1 MTDLYLASRSPRR
14 RELLK
19 QIGVRFEP
27 LLLRLSSPRGP
38 DIDETP
44 QPGEDAA
51 TLVARVATAKAKL
64 GIEVLGM
71 RHMLA
76 HPVLAADT
84 EVVVDG
90 EILGKPAD
98 RDAAMDF
105 LRRLA
110 GRTHEVRTFV
120 ALATGSAGRAQVFTA
135 ESVSRV
141 RFAPLDSGQIER
153 YCAGGEPYDKAGG
166 YAIQGL
172 AATFIAHLDG
182 SYSGVMGLPLYE
194 TAQLLRQ
201 AGIADL
207 P

>member
-1 MTDLYLASRSPRR
+1 MTDLYLASRSSRR
-14 RELLK
+14 RELLR

-27 LLLRLSSPRGP
+27 LLLRLSMPRGP

-44 QPGEDAA
+44 HPGEDPA
-51 TLVARVATAKAKL
+51 TFVARVAVAKAQL
-64 GIEVLGM
+64 GLEVVGL

-84 EVVVDG
+84 VVAVDG
-90 EILGKPAD
+90 EALGKPAD
-98 RDAAMDF
+98 REQAAAF

-120 ALATGSAGRAQVFTA
+120 ALATVPIGRSQVLTTG
-135 ESVSRV
+135 SVSRV
-141 RFAPLDSGQIER
+141 RFGPLTDAQIER
-153 YCAGGEPYDKAGG
+153 YCALGEPYDKAGG
-166 YAIQGL
+166 YAIQGM
-172 AATFIAHLDG
+172 AASFVEHIEG
-182 SYSGVMGLPLYE
+182 SYSGVVGLPLFE

-201 AGIADL
+201 AGIVDL